1 MNLIGMNW
9 FSAIGSVER
18 IAARGDK
25 GTGLGQRVV
34 RSNGSIE
41 PDNTLVPLGIGDVFS
56 GAAGL

>member
-1 MNLIGMNW
+1 MNR
-9 FSAIGSVER
+9 FSAIGSVGR

-41 PDNTLVPLGIGDVFS
+41 PDNTLVPLGTGEVFS